1 MGCCCLS
8 RDEKLRPDG
17 FSKSPKPQPKPIR
30 PKSPA
35 PSAKVRPVPPQ
46 PAPQGRFVGPSQPSR
61 SAETPP
67 QRGTQPRIKDTVS
80 GPRRQE
86 RPEPSTQTSVSVF
99 DGRQPVGLEN
109 LGNSCYMNSILQ
121 CLARA
126 PEFLET
132 LQTATDPLLV
142 SLAQLL
148 STMRQ
153 QAKVV
158 DSLRAFRKVLGTH
171 LPKFKSTKQEDA
183 KDLLLELL
191 TYTERT
197 HRPAAELFY
206 GKRADKV
213 TCTNC
218 GNQTPA
224 EAELFLVPIERRMDS
239 TDISSYLQRAQ
250 NDEFQLTGDN
260 RLKCS
265 RCQSQSDASVVSKI
279 VKSPKLLV
287 VYIEPFDLAGS
298 RIRHSISVTEQVT
311 LLSRKYALYGVV
323 YHHGSSIHSGHFTA
337 AVRYYEV
344 WYRCDD
350 NSVREVE
357 SPSSAEAY
365 FLFYEA
371 LD

>member
-1 MGCCCLS
+1 MGCCCLG
-8 RDEKLRPDG
+8 RDEKPLTDG
-17 FSKSPKPQPKPIR
+17 FSKPPKPQPNPLR
-30 PKSPA
+30 SKSPV
-35 PSAKVRPVPPQ
+35 PSAKVRPVPR
-46 PAPQGRFVGPSQPSR
+46 PAPQGRFVGPSQPSKL
-61 SAETPP
+61 AETPP
-67 QRGTQPRIKDTVS
+67 QRGIQPRIKDTVS
-80 GPRRQE
+80 VPRRQE
-86 RPEPSTQTSVSVF
+86 RPEPSTQITVSVF
-99 DGRQPVGLEN
+99 EGWQPVGLEN

-132 LQTATDPLLV
+132 LQTTTDPLLV
-142 SLAQLL
+142 SLVQLL

-153 QAKVV
+153 QGKVADV
-158 DSLRAFRKVLGTH
+158 LRAFRRALGTH

-191 TYTERT
+191 AYTERA

-213 TCTNC
+213 TCTRC

-224 EAELFLVPIERRMDS
+224 EAELFLVPIERRLDS
-239 TDISSYLQRAQ
+239 TDITSYLQRAQ

-260 RLKCS
+260 RLQCG

-287 VYIEPFDLAGS
+287 VYIEPFDLAGR

-311 LLSRKYALYGVV
+311 LLGRKYALYALV
-323 YHHGSSIHSGHFTA
+323 HHYGASIHSGHFTA
-337 AVRYYEV
+337 TVRYGE

-350 NSVREVE
+350 SSVREVE